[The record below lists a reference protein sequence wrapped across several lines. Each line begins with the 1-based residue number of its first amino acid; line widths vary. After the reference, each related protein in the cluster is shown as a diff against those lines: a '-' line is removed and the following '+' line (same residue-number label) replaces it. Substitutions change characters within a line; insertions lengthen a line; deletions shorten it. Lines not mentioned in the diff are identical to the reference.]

1 MNTRLLP
8 GARLLTAWRSWTSER
23 GLSANA
29 VERARDDGARPGR
42 QRVAFAIV
50 ALALLPVLLVMS
62 RDFGVTWDEANRQA
76 NGERIWALYHGIP
89 QAEKG
94 YLYGGLF
101 DVSAVALQHVLPLDK
116 YLVRHLLNAFVGWL
130 GIVGCGALAWRVA
143 GPAVGSLAMLI
154 LALMP
159 PYTGH
164 AMNNPKDVPFAA
176 AATWALVAIAALPR
190 ERPYLQLRHVI
201 ALGACIGLALA
212 IRPGGLL
219 FVAYASL
226 WVLTSLVA
234 SRERSVRH
242 IALAGL
248 GLIGTTVIAALV
260 AMPVWPF
267 LWKHPGI
274 GMFEALEGVS
284 HHEWRGT
291 VLFNGRDIR
300 STAMPWSYVPVW
312 LFWTTPPVVIV
323 GAALSLIPLMSSALQ
338 RLPQA
343 FAVAR
348 ADSCRPAAG
357 ESRALVAGLWFAV
370 IFPVVYVVARHSTLY
385 DGVRHL
391 LFIVPPLVVLAAV
404 GWISAIAATAGLWRA
419 AVALLL
425 MAGLAEPLV
434 FQVQNH
440 PNQVAY
446 FQPLVGGPRAAYMRF
461 EMDYWGNCLY
471 EAVKQTADVARA
483 ASAPITISGRREH
496 QLRLNAARVHD
507 VVISGSNDRSHELEV
522 VLLRGTRRELRAF
535 SRRSDILW
543 YVTMSDG
550 AALCAVTQGPQFQRL
565 RDRLAQRD
573 ALSALSI
580 HRETTP

>member
-1 MNTRLLP
+1 MNTRLLR
-8 GARLLTAWRSWTSER
+8 GARLLPAWRSWTSER
-23 GLSANA
+23 GLSPDA
-29 VERARDDGARPGR
+29 VERTRDGGARRNR
-42 QRVAFAIV
+42 QRVAFAIL

-62 RDFGVTWDEANRQA
+62 RDFGVTWDEATRQA

-101 DVSAVALQHVLPLDK
+101 DVSAVALQHVLTLDK
-116 YLVRHLLNAFVGWL
+116 YLVRHFLNAFVGWL

-159 PYTGH
+159 PYAGH

-176 AATWALVAIAALPR
+176 AAMWALVAIAALPR
-190 ERPYLQLRHVI
+190 ERPYLPLRHVI

-234 SRERSVRH
+234 SRETSVRH

-248 GLIGTTVIAALV
+248 GLIGATVIAALV

-267 LWKHPGI
+267 LWERPVI
-274 GMFEALEGVS
+274 GMFKALEGVS

-300 STAMPWSYVPVW
+300 STAVPWTYVPVW
-312 LFWTTPPVVIV
+312 LFWTTPPVVIA
-323 GAALSLIPLMSSALQ
+323 GAALSLIPMVSSTLQ
-338 RLPQA
+338 RLHQA

-348 ADSCRPAAG
+348 ADGHPAAG

-370 IFPVVYVVARHSTLY
+370 IFPVAYVVARHSTLY

-391 LFIVPPLVVLAAV
+391 LFIVPPLVALAAV
-404 GWISAIAATAGLWRA
+404 GWVSAIAATAGVWRA

-461 EMDYWGNCLY
+461 EMDYWGNCLF
-471 EAVKQTADVARA
+471 EAVKQTADVGRA
-483 ASAPITISGRREH
+483 ASAPVTISGRRERE
-496 QLRLNAARVHD
+496 LRLNAARVHG
-507 VVISGSNDRSHELEV
+507 VVVSGRNDSAHELEV
-522 VLLRGTRRELRAF
+522 VLLRGTRKELKAF
-535 SRRSDILW
+535 LRRSDILW
-543 YVTMSDG
+543 HVTMSDG
-550 AALCAVTQGPQFQRL
+550 AALCTVTQGPQFQRL
-565 RDRLAQRD
+565 RDRLEQRG
-573 ALSALSI
+573 ALSALSA
-580 HRETTP
+580 HGATTP